1 MARKHGGTVARKHMR
16 TLAVISRK
24 GGSGKTTLALHLAVI
39 AAEAGLRVLL
49 VDTDPQR
56 SAAHWWR
63 TRSADT
69 PQLAETDAARLADLL
84 AAAEADG
91 IDLAVIDSRPSL
103 ERDAVDIARHAGFVV
118 IPCRPGPLDLHAV
131 GATVEVIGAGGTPG
145 AIVINA
151 APVGRGGMDA
161 AITTEARAALTGAPL
176 PVAPV
181 VVAQR
186 AALSHALIAGQAVTE
201 FEPRGRAAAELRQLW
216 KWIEGQTWRNER
228 H

>member
-1 MARKHGGTVARKHMR
+1 MR
-16 TLAVISRK
+16 TLAVLARK
-24 GGSGKTTLALHLAVI
+24 GGVGKTTLALHLAVI
-39 AAEAGLRVLL
+39 AVESGLRVLL

-63 TRSADT
+63 TRSAEA
-69 PQLAETDAARLADLL
+69 PQLAEADVSRLADLL
-84 AAAEADG
+84 TAAEADG
-91 IDLAVIDSRPSL
+91 IDLVIVDSRPSL
-103 ERDAVDIARHAGFVV
+103 ERDTVEVARHAGFVV

-131 GATVEVIGAGGTPG
+131 GGTAEVVQAGGTPG

-161 AITTEARAALTGAPL
+161 AITTEARAALATYGH
-176 PVAPV
+176 PVAAV
-181 VVAQR
+181 AVAQR

-216 KWIEGQTWRNER
+216 KWIEGQTWRSAR